1 MKSVLVTG
9 GTGSFGRAFVRRLLQ
24 DNTVD
29 RLAVLSRGE
38 HSQADM
44 AAEFGSDRL
53 RFFIG
58 DVRDRDRL
66 RRAFAGVDTV
76 IHAAALKRIEVGR
89 YNPTEMVKT
98 NIDGTVNVV
107 EAALDADVKKVV
119 YLSSDKAW
127 QPISPYGQ
135 SKALAES
142 IVLNAYQGRTRFAVT
157 RYGNVWCSRG
167 SVAPKWAAMTGPVP
181 VTNPDAT
188 RFFMTMDEA
197 VGLVLDTALTMRGG
211 ELKIPTL
218 PAFRL
223 GDLAGAMGR
232 EMEIVG
238 LPSWEKKHEGM
249 CEGNTSDKA
258 RRMSV
263 QELREALSE
272 NGLHHP
278 GSDGQQ
284 AAAGKG
290 NASAQWTYSHSG
302 GDFTVPEDFGG
313 GPDSLRDIGSAGER
327 RFVEF
332 YKKAWRESVSGSGDG
347 RAVAL
352 CEGSTGDA
360 SKPYSPYNGGLP
372 VNITG
377 TLLGSRGAT

>member
-29 RLAVLSRGE
+29 RIAVLSRGE
-38 HSQADM
+38 HAQADM
-44 AAEFGSDRL
+44 SAEFGSDRL

-98 NIDGTVNVV
+98 NIDGTINVV

-157 RYGNVWCSRG
+157 RYGNVWCSQG
-167 SVAPKWAAMTGPVP
+167 SVAPKWSSMTGPVP
-181 VTNPDAT
+181 VTDPDAT

-223 GDLAGAMGR
+223 GDLAEAMGR
-232 EMEIVG
+232 DTRIIG
-238 LPSWEKKHEGM
+238 LPEWEKKHEGM

-258 RRMSV
+258 RRMTIA
-263 QELREALSE
+263 ELREALSE

-278 GSDGQQ
+278 GPDGLETLTRQG
-284 AAAGKG
+284 AATAK
-290 NASAQWTYSHSG
+290 WTYSHFG
-302 GDFTVPEDFGG
+302 GDFPLPEDFGG
-313 GPDSLRDIGSAGER
+313 GPDSLRNLGSTWKRPPVG
-327 RFVEF
+327 
-332 YKKAWRESVSGSGDG
+332 GDFPQLSASYPWLGNG
-347 RAVAL
+347 RAEPL
-352 CEGSTGDA
+352 REGSTGDA
-360 SKPYSPYNGGLP
+360 SKPHNPHNGGLP
-372 VNITG
+372 VNI
-377 TLLGSRGAT
+377 S